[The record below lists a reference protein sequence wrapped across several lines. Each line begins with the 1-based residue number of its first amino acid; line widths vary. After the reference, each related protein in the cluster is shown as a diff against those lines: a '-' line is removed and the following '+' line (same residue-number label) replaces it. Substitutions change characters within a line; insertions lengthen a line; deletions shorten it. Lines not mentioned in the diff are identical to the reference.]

1 MTNQAGKRNGQFA
14 RGFFVKCG
22 SPKPA
27 LAKPGEKATTECW
40 HTHFLN
46 ARRGRDGRSDMAD
59 TVLQHITAQNRPFNA
74 QNVADALGRHG
85 IKKGLAQKYLD
96 QLAESGKICVKE
108 SGKQRVFYALQDAQ
122 VMDAEQTKAMEADID
137 ARHERQT
144 RRRQSAH
151 RAREAGNA
159 AFKAGQFAEALKTY
173 EKGLESDKRS
183 IELHGNAAMAAL
195 KCGCF
200 AQTIEHCDRACELA
214 EFFLE
219 RPDHPTCLLYTS
231 PSPRDRG

>member
-1 MTNQAGKRNGQFA
+1 MTFTPGDN
-14 RGFFVKCG
+14 
-22 SPKPA
+22 PA
-27 LAKPGEKATTECW
+27 
-40 HTHFLN
+40 F
-46 ARRGRDGRSDMAD
+46 
-59 TVLQHITAQNRPFNA
+59 
-74 QNVADALGRHG
+74 
-85 IKKGLAQKYLD
+85 
-96 QLAESGKICVKE
+96 
-108 SGKQRVFYALQDAQ
+108 
-122 VMDAEQTKAMEADID
+122 KAMEADID
-137 ARHERQT
+137 KRHERQV
-144 RRRQSAH
+144 RQRQTAH

-219 RPDHPTCLLYTS
+219 GPRTRSGQVSAAARRGARPSRTS
-231 PSPRDRG
+231 PRRSRTWRGPPSSTPTTGKS